1 MKKFSLKFMLFVT
14 LCLFSSLVYADGVFS
29 KYYGS
34 NGNIGFSVNVPI
46 TEYEQ
51 PTPDGSEIIDLQ
63 FLKNSN
69 VIPSKNFFKAI
80 GAMNNDGINIKSK
93 NKDINFGIY
102 TSNYPFPYTEDSEE
116 EDVRADFK
124 NNNLN
129 YNQFINKYYN
139 GKSPKNFKTLKFNY
153 NKILFEKGDNVA
165 YNTIGKDFYAV
176 SYIEDNKIIY
186 EKVMFKENTYIVFYA
201 SYLAKDKNFM
211 DKIVTEM
218 ANSIKFLKLE

>member
-1 MKKFSLKFMLFVT
+1 MKKISLKFIVFT
-14 LCLFSSLVYADGVFS
+14 ILCLFSSFTFADGVFS

-51 PTPDGSEIIDLQ
+51 PTSDGSEIIDLQ

-102 TSNYPFPYTEDSEE
+102 ISNYPFPYTEDSEE
-116 EDVRADFK
+116 QDVRDSFEK
-124 NNNLN
+124 DNLN
-129 YNQFINKYYN
+129 YNKFIKKYYN
-139 GKSPKNFKTLKFNY
+139 GKSPKNFNSLKFNY
-153 NKILFEKGDNVA
+153 NIILFKNQENIA
-165 YNTIGKDFYAV
+165 YSTIGKDFYVV
-176 SYIEDNKIIY
+176 SYIENNKIIY
-186 EKVMFKENTYIVFYA
+186 QKVMFKEDAYIVFYA

-218 ANSIKFLKLE
+218 ANSIKFLK

>member
-1 MKKFSLKFMLFVT
+1 MKKISLKFIVFT
-14 LCLFSSLVYADGVFS
+14 ILCLFSSFTFADGVFS

-102 TSNYPFPYTEDSEE
+102 ISNYPFPYTEDSEE
-116 EDVRADFK
+116 QDVRDSFEK
-124 NNNLN
+124 DNLN
-129 YNQFINKYYN
+129 YNKFIKKYYN
-139 GKSPKNFKTLKFNY
+139 GKSPKNINPLKYDY
-153 NKILFEKGDNVA
+153 NKMLFINGNNIA
-165 YNTIGKDFYAV
+165 YNTIGKDFYVV
-176 SYIEDNKIIY
+176 SYIENNKIIY
-186 EKVMFKENTYIVFYA
+186 QKVMFKEDAYIVFYA

-218 ANSIKFLKLE
+218 ANSIKFLK

>member
-1 MKKFSLKFMLFVT
+1 MKKNSLKFIVFT
-14 LCLFSSLVYADGVFS
+14 ILCLFSSFTFADGVFS

-102 TSNYPFPYTEDSEE
+102 ISNYPFPYTEDSEE
-116 EDVRADFK
+116 QDVRDSFEK
-124 NNNLN
+124 DNLN
-129 YNQFINKYYN
+129 YNKFIKKYYN
-139 GKSPKNFKTLKFNY
+139 GKSPKNFNSLKFNY
-153 NKILFEKGDNVA
+153 NIILFKNQENIA
-165 YNTIGKDFYAV
+165 YSTIGKDFYVV
-176 SYIEDNKIIY
+176 SYIENNKIIY
-186 EKVMFKENTYIVFYA
+186 QKVMFKEDAYIVFYA

-218 ANSIKFLKLE
+218 ANSIKFLK

>member
-1 MKKFSLKFMLFVT
+1 MKKISLKFIVFT
-14 LCLFSSLVYADGVFS
+14 ILCLFSSFTFADGVFS

-102 TSNYPFPYTEDSEE
+102 ISNYPFPYTEDSEE
-116 EDVRADFK
+116 QDVRDSFEK
-124 NNNLN
+124 DNLN
-129 YNQFINKYYN
+129 YNKFIKKYYN
-139 GKSPKNFKTLKFNY
+139 GKSPKNFNSLKFNY
-153 NKILFEKGDNVA
+153 NIILFKNQENIA
-165 YNTIGKDFYAV
+165 YSTIGKVFYVV
-176 SYIEDNKIIY
+176 SYIENNKIIY
-186 EKVMFKENTYIVFYA
+186 QKVMFKEDAYIVFYA

-218 ANSIKFLKLE
+218 ANSIKFLK

>member
-1 MKKFSLKFMLFVT
+1 MKKFSLKFILFVI
-14 LCLFSSLVYADGVFS
+14 LSLFSSLTYADGVFS

-46 TEYEQ
+46 TKYEQ

>member
-1 MKKFSLKFMLFVT
+1 MKKNSLKFRIFFI
-14 LCLFSSLVYADGVFS
+14 LCLFSSFAFADGVFS

-34 NGNIGFSVNVPI
+34 DGNIGFSVNVPI

-102 TSNYPFPYTEDSEE
+102 ISNYPFPYTEDSEE
-116 EDVRADFK
+116 QDVRDSFEK
-124 NNNLN
+124 DNLS
-129 YNQFINKYYN
+129 YNKFIKKYYN
-139 GKSPKNFKTLKFNY
+139 GKAPQNFNSLKFNY
-153 NKILFEKGDNVA
+153 NIILFKNQENIA
-165 YNTIGKDFYAV
+165 YSTIGKDFYVV
-176 SYIEDNKIIY
+176 SYIENNKIIY

-201 SYLAKDKNFM
+201 SYLAKDKKFM

-218 ANSIKFLKLE
+218 ANSIKFLE

>member
-1 MKKFSLKFMLFVT
+1 MKKISLKFIVFT
-14 LCLFSSLVYADGVFS
+14 ILCLFSSFTFADGVFS

-102 TSNYPFPYTEDSEE
+102 ISNYPFPYTEDSEE
-116 EDVRADFK
+116 QDVRDSFEK
-124 NNNLN
+124 DNLN
-129 YNQFINKYYN
+129 YNKFIKKYYN
-139 GKSPKNFKTLKFNY
+139 GKSPKNFNSLKFNY
-153 NKILFEKGDNVA
+153 NIILFKNQENIA
-165 YNTIGKDFYAV
+165 YSTIGKDFYVV
-176 SYIEDNKIIY
+176 SYIENNKIIY
-186 EKVMFKENTYIVFYA
+186 QKVMCKEDAYIVFYA

-218 ANSIKFLKLE
+218 ANSIKFLK

>member
-1 MKKFSLKFMLFVT
+1 MKKFSLKFILFII
-14 LCLFSSLVYADGVFS
+14 LSIFSSFVYADGVFS

-102 TSNYPFPYTEDSEE
+102 ISNYPFPYTEDSEE
-116 EDVRADFK
+116 QDVRDSFEK
-124 NNNLN
+124 DNLN
-129 YNQFINKYYN
+129 YNKFIKKYYN
-139 GKSPKNFKTLKFNY
+139 GKSPKNFNSLKFNY
-153 NKILFEKGDNVA
+153 NIILFKNQENIA
-165 YNTIGKDFYAV
+165 YSTIGKDFYVV
-176 SYIEDNKIIY
+176 SYIENNKIIY
-186 EKVMFKENTYIVFYA
+186 QKVMFKEDAYIVFYA

-218 ANSIKFLKLE
+218 ANSIKFLK

>member
-1 MKKFSLKFMLFVT
+1 MKKNSLKFRIFFI
-14 LCLFSSLVYADGVFS
+14 LCLFSSFAFADGVFS

-102 TSNYPFPYTEDSEE
+102 ISNYPFPYTEDSEE
-116 EDVRADFK
+116 QDVRDSFEK
-124 NNNLN
+124 DNLN
-129 YNQFINKYYN
+129 YNKFIKKYYN
-139 GKSPKNFKTLKFNY
+139 GKSPKNFNSLKFNY
-153 NKILFEKGDNVA
+153 NIILFKNQENIA
-165 YNTIGKDFYAV
+165 YSTIGKDFYVV
-176 SYIEDNKIIY
+176 SYIENNKIIY
-186 EKVMFKENTYIVFYA
+186 QKVMFKEDAYIVFYA

-218 ANSIKFLKLE
+218 ANSIKFLK